1 MFFVFKQK
9 TAYEM
14 RISDWS
20 SDVCSSD
27 LSPSF
32 PCTRHTADRS
42 APRGPRLSAARVR
55 KPASRKQPRL
65 CGRRRAAAQRH
76 HLFFDDL
83 RHHLC
88 SHLLQQALCAVM
100 KARLVNTG
108 VPYLAIT
115 AIFTT
120 LLWLRSSSGEAG
132 NTIELA
138 RLIAYNAATG
148 DAWNTLWYIPV
159 ILILYAVSP
168 LLFHIV
174 SMPRW
179 RWLMA
184 LRIVLPLAVS
194 RTGTELTP
202 AITIYFMG
210 EYVFGLWLGRDLGAR
225 LKSERRAASWI
236 AMVDGVSTAPLS
248 LLHPADLDA
257 RGPGSSRESLCYIP
271 KQKTVG

>member
-76 HLFFDDL
+76 HLFLDYL

-88 SHLLQQALCAVM
+88 SHLLQQALCAGH
-100 KARLVNTG
+100 AG
-108 VPYLAIT
+108 PA
-115 AIFTT
+115 
-120 LLWLRSSSGEAG
+120 GEYRCEEGRGGKEVAG
-132 NTIELA
+132 T
-138 RLIAYNAATG
+138 
-148 DAWNTLWYIPV
+148 
-159 ILILYAVSP
+159 
-168 LLFHIV
+168 
-174 SMPRW
+174 
-179 RWLMA
+179 
-184 LRIVLPLAVS
+184 
-194 RTGTELTP
+194 
-202 AITIYFMG
+202 ITIRWSP
-210 EYVFGLWLGRDLGAR
+210 E
-225 LKSERRAASWI
+225 
-236 AMVDGVSTAPLS
+236 
-248 LLHPADLDA
+248 H
-257 RGPGSSRESLCYIP
+257 
-271 KQKTVG
+271 